1 MQIAAIDDEIMAFGF
16 AGDRLANRG
25 IEEIIPLRGA
35 HGRTQISRIL
45 EVGHDPDRAGDD
57 EKDDCP
63 QEARSAA
70 AHTTA
75 ERRQTGRRGPF
86 RSLDEG
92 PLGVNGVS

>member
-1 MQIAAIDDEIMAFGF
+1 MGVRKSAA
-16 AGDRLANRG
+16 
-25 IEEIIPLRGA
+25 
-35 HGRTQISRIL
+35 IL

-57 EKDDCP
+57 EKDGCP